1 MAISATH
8 KAKGWADVL
17 PPIHLDRVWRHLIL
31 YSTKYAEYCQSIWGE
46 YMHRIDP
53 SIDYNKSGSKET
65 ELINTLFIDLSSTI
79 ID

>member
-1 MAISATH
+1 
-8 KAKGWADVL
+8 
-17 PPIHLDRVWRHLIL
+17 
-31 YSTKYAEYCQSIWGE
+31 
-46 YMHRIDP
+46 MHRIDP